1 MASVSAHTPPLGRAD
16 RPGHCVRGR
25 HSGPDGRFRSGQRR
39 DRPRPSRP
47 PAPGDHRP
55 GVSRSHRGAHR
66 PDGWQDADGDL
77 GVRTGW
83 RRTRLV
89 ARGRSQPRRGGGRH
103 LADRCGP
110 AAAQSPPAA
119 WRSSHHDLR
128 SSGGSLTAVLLAL
141 AASLSW
147 GVGDFVGGFKTRRLG
162 TLAVLFISQPPT
174 LLLIAAVVIIRGVPL
189 VPGPWIAAGVVAGLA
204 GLVGLSAVYRG
215 MAIGVVGVVSTIAA
229 TGPVI
234 PILVGLVLG
243 ERPSVLQFV
252 GILVTLAGIGL
263 LAFDRRPQSGGKLVP
278 GVGLALL
285 AALAFG
291 IFLVAIKYAS
301 RPDPL
306 WGVLATRTGSVSAL
320 LLLGLAFRSRIRVQR
335 TDMLPLLTVGVLD
348 VSADVFFAFAT
359 TIGLLSIVSILSSL
373 YPVATVILA
382 RIVLKERML
391 RLQQVGIGLALAG
404 VLLISL

>member
-1 MASVSAHTPPLGRAD
+1 
-16 RPGHCVRGR
+16 
-25 HSGPDGRFRSGQRR
+25 
-39 DRPRPSRP
+39 
-47 PAPGDHRP
+47 
-55 GVSRSHRGAHR
+55 
-66 PDGWQDADGDL
+66 
-77 GVRTGW
+77 
-83 RRTRLV
+83 
-89 ARGRSQPRRGGGRH
+89 
-103 LADRCGP
+103 
-110 AAAQSPPAA
+110 
-119 WRSSHHDLR
+119 
-128 SSGGSLTAVLLAL
+128 
-141 AASLSW
+141 
-147 GVGDFVGGFKTRRLG
+147 
-162 TLAVLFISQPPT
+162 
-174 LLLIAAVVIIRGVPL
+174 VVIIRGVPL